1 MTIVKKYRYG
11 LSERR
16 REDQIDSMISVY
28 IARLDQ
34 QAAGRRDYSNRLPSN
49 RGQLQLNPVIGTAG
63 RCGSGLNAGQIC
75 VQVSV
80 KIRNRKLLP
89 E

>member
-16 REDQIDSMISVY
+16 RKDQIDSMISVY

-34 QAAGRRDYSNRLPSN
+34 QATGRGD
-49 RGQLQLNPVIGTAG
+49 
-63 RCGSGLNAGQIC
+63 
-75 VQVSV
+75 
-80 KIRNRKLLP
+80 
-89 E
+89 